1 MPASEVELRIYIG
14 RNIANKKTPGYN
26 AAKYIY
32 IKMIGENEIGY
43 VAAAE
48 KCNIAANQS

>member
-1 MPASEVELRIYIG
+1 MVRKEPVILE
-14 RNIANKKTPGYN
+14 
-26 AAKYIY
+26 YIY

-48 KCNIAANQS
+48 K